1 MGVFQ
6 KKKLH
11 LTWSG
16 DMELAEYMLALRSSS
31 LPGPA
36 RAIAFWIATRCAD
49 GWRVTYDDVA
59 RDSGFSR
66 ATVVR
71 SIRQLEDAAWLVKS
85 RKFGHGNQYELS
97 IPDATL
103 LEKPIGSERADA
115 SAQSEPVDDFDRLR
129 VSRSKAHSDPVI
141 GSERSYP
148 SAQSEPIYT
157 KTKQKH
163 IKTNK
168 NVARVAND
176 VRATSSGLSDISYS
190 SLNRSFLVQWVSLL
204 LKVPDARA
212 AIESYCKEIAQPVQT
227 FPNHL
232 YADERAFNIVKPWLQ
247 ELRLE
252 GRI

>member
-1 MGVFQ
+1 
-6 KKKLH
+6 
-11 LTWSG
+11 
-16 DMELAEYMLALRSSS
+16 MELAEYMLALRSSS

-36 RAIAFWIATRCAD
+36 RAIAFWVATRCAD
-49 GWRVTYDDVA
+49 GWPVTLDIVA
-59 RDSGFSR
+59 VDSGFSIS
-66 ATVVR
+66 TVKRVI
-71 SIRQLEDAAWLVKS
+71 SELCKLGWIRRRTDKAK
-85 RKFGHGNQYELS
+85 GNKYELC
-97 IPDATL
+97 IPDATMACNMD
-103 LEKPIGSERADA
+103 GSERAITIAQSDP
-115 SAQSEPVDDFDRLR
+115 STNFRQLRVSHQIAQSEP
-129 VSRSKAHSDPVI
+129 SDS
-141 GSERSYP
+141 SERANTM
-148 SAQSEPIYT
+148 AQSEPTYI